1 MISPMNEDF
10 EKLTFAEFENSGH
23 IGFTEKLNNIEPVSD
38 EWNLFDASSTQFR
51 SSAKRVFYQ
60 FGFKIQRKVENF
72 LFNGF
77 IVVFILALICFAVF
91 ALEFDDVASR
101 LNILCTLLITMVA
114 LKTVLQTNM
123 PITPKA
129 NYVDI
134 YVNGAIF
141 LNVGLIFLISFSH
154 FVEDEVT
161 YDRWVLSVTVAAWLL
176 FSFGFLL
183 QLKRK
188 VDEHHRLNEKL
199 LSPKPGIEVTWNG
212 M

>member
-1 MISPMNEDF
+1 
-10 EKLTFAEFENSGH
+10 
-23 IGFTEKLNNIEPVSD
+23 
-38 EWNLFDASSTQFR
+38 
-51 SSAKRVFYQ
+51 
-60 FGFKIQRKVENF
+60 
-72 LFNGF
+72 
-77 IVVFILALICFAVF
+77 
-91 ALEFDDVASR
+91 
-101 LNILCTLLITMVA
+101 MVA